1 MPGPQLNLVDSPTLP
16 SREVSA
22 LAALIRDRLRY
33 HVGTEPETAELDDW
47 LLATVLALR
56 GRIVDRW
63 VEAERRTRGGRRV
76 YYLSIEYLIGRLL
89 FSVLSNMEFLEPIR
103 AALQSLGVNIDS
115 LRTLEPDAALGNGGL
130 GRLAACF
137 MDSMATLGIPAYG
150 YGIRYQNG
158 LFRQQI
164 RDGWQVELPDDWL
177 KFGNPWE
184 IERRHV
190 VFPIGFGGSVEYLG
204 GDADTAR
211 AIWYPAEIVNAVA
224 YDTPVIGHRG
234 RHTNTLRLW
243 SVRSTE
249 PIQLAKFNQGDYVGA
264 VAARAQSEA
273 ISSFLYP
280 STDNAAGLELRLRQ
294 EFFFT
299 SASLQDIVQRHFAE
313 CGNVSSLAD
322 HAAVQMNDTHPALA
336 VAELMRILVDEY
348 VVGWPEAWRIT
359 TATLNYTNHT
369 LLPEAL
375 ETWPIE
381 LMNRLLPR
389 HMQIIF
395 LINWRHLQHTAAID
409 GVGLDRLAA
418 TSLIDEGGERRVRMA
433 HLAFV
438 GSNKVN
444 GVSVLHTDLMRRT
457 VFRDLNAAYPGRIVN
472 KTNGI
477 DFRRWLFQANP
488 SLTGLIVD
496 ALGSR
501 VLEDATELKRLE
513 ALIDDRTFLT
523 RMAEA
528 RQVNKRALCTI
539 VREQTGVRLDPA
551 AIFDVHIKRFHE
563 YKRQLLNIL
572 ETIALF
578 HSIRAE
584 PNKDWVPRVKIFAGK
599 AAMTYAQ
606 AKLIIKLVN
615 DVAHVVNHDPL
626 IGDRLKVVFLPN
638 YGVSL
643 AEAIMPAA
651 DLSEQI
657 STAGLEASG
666 TGNMKLALNGALT
679 IGTLDGANIEIRE
692 NVGAENIFIFGL
704 DAQQVVERRRASLIG
719 WDAVQHSPLLEGTI
733 RSLASGAFSADDKDR
748 FRPIGD
754 ELLNRDEFMVAA
766 DFASYWQ
773 MQRLIDNRW
782 SDQNG
787 WWRTSL
793 LNTARMSWFSS
804 DRAIREYAEDIWR
817 MPVD

>member
-1 MPGPQLNLVDSPTLP
+1 MPGSQLNIVDSAP
-16 SREVSA
+16 SPAREVPA
-22 LAALIRDRLRY
+22 LADAIRDRLRH
-33 HVGTEPETAELDDW
+33 HVGAEPENAQLDDW

-56 GRIVDRW
+56 DRVLDRW
-63 VEAERRTRGGRRV
+63 MESERKSRGGRRV

-89 FSVLSNMEFLEPIR
+89 FSVLSNMEFLQPVR
-103 AALQSLGVNIDS
+103 AALQSLGVDIDS
-115 LRTLEPDAALGNGGL
+115 LRALEPDAALGNGGL

-137 MDSMATLGIPAYG
+137 MDSMATLGIAAYG

-164 RDGWQVELPDDWL
+164 RDGWQLELPDDWL

-190 VFPIGFGGSVEYLG
+190 IFPVGSGGSVEYLG
-204 GDADTAR
+204 GDTDTAR
-211 AIWYPAEIVNAVA
+211 AIWYPAEIINAVA
-224 YDTPVIGHRG
+224 YDTPIIGYRA
-234 RHTNTLRLW
+234 RHANTLRLW
-243 SVRSTE
+243 SARSRE
-249 PIQLAKFNQGDYVGA
+249 PMQIGKFNQGDYVGA
-264 VAARAQSEA
+264 VAARARAEA
-273 ISSFLYP
+273 ITSFLYP

-313 CGNVSSLAD
+313 CGSVFSLAD

-348 VVGWPEAWRIT
+348 FVSWADAWRIT

-375 ETWPIE
+375 ETWSIE

-395 LINWRHLQHTAAID
+395 LINWRHLQHTAAIAGD
-409 GVGLDRLAA
+409 TLAA
-418 TSLIDEGGERRVRMA
+418 ASLIDESGERRVRMA
-433 HLAFV
+433 NLAFI

-444 GVSVLHTDLMRRT
+444 GVSALHTDLMRRT

-496 ALGSR
+496 TLGSR
-501 VLEDATELKRLE
+501 VLDDASELKRLE
-513 ALIDDRTFLT
+513 ALVDDRTFLT
-523 RMAEA
+523 RVANA

-539 VREQTGVRLDPA
+539 IREQTGVRLDPA
-551 AIFDVHIKRFHE
+551 ALFDVHVKRFHE
-563 YKRQLLNIL
+563 YKRQLLNVL
-572 ETIALF
+572 ETIALC

-584 PNKDWVPRVKIFAGK
+584 PNRDWAPRVKIFAGK
-599 AAMTYAQ
+599 AAMTYVQ

-615 DVAHVVNHDPL
+615 DVAHVVNNDPL

-638 YGVSL
+638 YSVSL

-692 NVGAENIFIFGL
+692 NVGADNIFIFGL
-704 DAQQVVERRRASLIG
+704 DAQQVLDRRRASFIG
-719 WDAVQHSPLLEGTI
+719 WDAVQKSPLLEGTI
-733 RSLASGAFSADDKDR
+733 RDLASGAFSGAEKDR
-748 FRPIGD
+748 FRPIVD
-754 ELLNRDEFMVAA
+754 EILHRDEFMVAA
-766 DFASYWQ
+766 DFDSYWQ
-773 MQRLIDNRW
+773 TQRLIDSRW
-782 SDQNG
+782 ADQSG

-793 LNTARMSWFSS
+793 FNTARMSWFSS

-817 MPVD
+817 ISAG

>member
-1 MPGPQLNLVDSPTLP
+1 MPGPQLDTVESPAAP
-16 SREVSA
+16 ARDVSA
-22 LAALIRDRLRY
+22 LAAVIRDRLR
-33 HVGTEPETAELDDW
+33 HHLGTAPEDAQLDDW
-47 LLATVLALR
+47 LLATVLSLR
-56 GRIVDRW
+56 DRIVDRW
-63 VEAERRTRGGRRV
+63 LETERKSEGGRRV

-89 FSVLSNMEFLEPIR
+89 FSVLGNMEFLQPVR
-103 AALQSLGVNIDS
+103 AALQSLGVDIDS
-115 LRTLEPDAALGNGGL
+115 LRALEPDAALGNGGL

-137 MDSMATLGIPAYG
+137 MDSMATLGVPAYG
-150 YGIRYQNG
+150 YGIRYENG

-164 RDGWQVELPDDWL
+164 RDGWQLELPDDWL

-190 VFPIGFGGSVEYLG
+190 VFPVGFGGSVEYLG

-211 AIWYPAEIVNAVA
+211 AIWYPSEIVNAAA
-224 YDTPVIGHRG
+224 YDTPVIGYHG
-234 RHTNTLRLW
+234 RHANTLRLW
-243 SVRSTE
+243 SVRPTE
-249 PIQLAKFNQGDYVGA
+249 PVQLAKFNQGDYAGA
-264 VAARAQSEA
+264 GAARARSEA
-273 ISSFLYP
+273 ITSFLYP
-280 STDNAAGLELRLRQ
+280 STDTPAGLELRLRQ

-313 CGNVSSLAD
+313 CGNVSSLAE

-348 VVGWPEAWRIT
+348 VVSWSEAWRIT
-359 TATLNYTNHT
+359 TAALNYTNHT

-375 ETWPIE
+375 ETWPID

-395 LINWRHLQHTAAID
+395 LINWRHLQHTAAVAGD
-409 GVGLDRLAA
+409 SLAT
-418 TSLIDEGGERRVRMA
+418 TSLIDESGERRVRMA
-433 HLAFV
+433 NLAFV

-444 GVSVLHTDLMRRT
+444 GVSALHTELMRRT
-457 VFRDLNAAYPGRIVN
+457 VFRDLNTAYPGRIVN

-477 DFRRWLFQANP
+477 DFRRWLFQGNP

-501 VLEDATELKRLE
+501 VFEDANELKRLE
-513 ALIDDRTFLT
+513 ALIDDRGFLA
-523 RMAEA
+523 RIANA
-528 RQVNKRALCTI
+528 RQVNKRALCGI
-539 VREQTGVRLDPA
+539 VREQTGIRLDPA
-551 AIFDVHIKRFHE
+551 ALFDVHIKRFHE

-572 ETIALF
+572 ETIALY

-584 PNKDWVPRVKIFAGK
+584 PNREWVPRVKIFAGK
-599 AAMTYAQ
+599 AAMTYVK

-615 DVAHVVNHDPL
+615 DVAGVVNHDPL
-626 IGDRLKVVFLPN
+626 VGDRLKVVFLPN

-643 AEAIMPAA
+643 AEAIIPAA

-679 IGTLDGANIEIRE
+679 IGTLDGANIEIME
-692 NVGAENIFIFGL
+692 NVGPENIFIFGL
-704 DAQQVVERRRASLIG
+704 DAQEVLERRHAGLTGR
-719 WDAVQHSPLLEGTI
+719 DAVRDSRL
-733 RSLASGAFSADDKDR
+733 LASTIDSIASGVFSPDDKDR
-748 FRPIGD
+748 FRPIVD
-754 ELLNRDEFMVAA
+754 EILARDEFMVAA
-766 DFASYWQ
+766 DFDSYWR
-773 MQRLIDNRW
+773 MQRSLDSRW
-782 SDQNG
+782 TDQNG
-787 WWRTSL
+787 WWGASL

-804 DRAIREYAEDIWR
+804 DRAIREYADDIWR
-817 MPVD
+817 VPVD